1 MPTIY
6 HNLLHSLRRVEDAIS
21 DVKELLQEQAF
32 KTARAVD
39 AKSTKEPLSW
49 EKEWFEQVQSL
60 LEMDAGWGLRGFW
73 SMVLY
78 NLRVCFHSAHVW
90 ILVADSH
97 TSSARI
103 RRQIHFCDLPTS
115 TFMPKSNLSWRT
127 SGKEGSMPSLQTLS
141 TL

>member
-6 HNLLHSLRRVEDAIS
+6 HNLLHSLHRVEDAIS
-21 DVKELLQEQAF
+21 DVKELLQEQAL

-39 AKSTKEPLSW
+39 VKSTKEPLSW

-78 NLRVCFHSAHVW
+78 NLRNPPADPFLRPSDEYIYAK
-90 ILVADSH
+90 IKPLVEDF
-97 TSSARI
+97 RQ
-103 RRQIHFCDLPTS
+103 RREYAMLSDLEQIVDEVAAIVAT
-115 TFMPKSNLSWRT
+115 
-127 SGKEGSMPSLQTLS
+127 PS
-141 TL
+141 